1 MPSGSIGGGA
11 PATMPT
17 DLEVLRR
24 TSGLE
29 FFEEVQLGDIWSTQS
44 VNQPASVP
52 IHGLDGQCD
61 DFLDEGCG
69 DDVVDSESDHY
80 DELLVRCEGDTD
92 VEELYPTR
100 AEAVVQDVM
109 SKAEMMKEAR
119 VKKAKHK
126 AEKSRA
132 AKRRALEGD
141 VEEEGMTFGDQVSD
155 DCKELTDSSDDDQ
168 VVDGNDISLITK
180 KRSRSKKAFKRA
192 YYDEARDGNNN
203 MFPLAFG
210 IVGKEETSTWC
221 WFLLQLRYA
230 LGGSGNRYG
239 SFTIMSDRQKGLL
252 NAVKQVFP
260 ECHTCLHLPLRRHT
274 NNMFVVHGLEEDEQG
289 IVTII

>member
-1 MPSGSIGGGA
+1 
-11 PATMPT
+11 
-17 DLEVLRR
+17 
-24 TSGLE
+24 LE

-52 IHGLDGQCD
+52 IHGLEGQCD

-100 AEAVVQDVM
+100 AEAVVHDVM

-126 AEKSRA
+126 AQKSRA

-192 YYDEARDGNNN
+192 YYDESR
-203 MFPLAFG
+203 
-210 IVGKEETSTWC
+210 
-221 WFLLQLRYA
+221 
-230 LGGSGNRYG
+230 
-239 SFTIMSDRQKGLL
+239 L
-252 NAVKQVFP
+252 NAPPHQQHVRGAW
-260 ECHTCLHLPLRRHT
+260 TGRGRARHSDHYMNSRSYSYFT
-274 NNMFVVHGLEEDEQG
+274 AGLEAQQREN
-289 IVTII
+289 TIQDGME

>member
-1 MPSGSIGGGA
+1 
-11 PATMPT
+11 
-17 DLEVLRR
+17 
-24 TSGLE
+24 LE

-61 DFLDEGCG
+61 DFLDEGCE

-126 AEKSRA
+126 EEKLRA

-192 YYDEARDGNNN
+192 YYDESRLNAHDQFQINMCFEDVHQFRRALLNYHVVQQRDWEFLRNDKDRITVCCKSEGSCPFVV
-203 MFPLAFG
+203 M
-210 IVGKEETSTWC
+210 TST
-221 WFLLQLRYA
+221 L
-230 LGGSGNRYG
+230 SGETTHVIR
-239 SFTIMSDRQKGLL
+239 
-252 NAVKQVFP
+252 
-260 ECHTCLHLPLRRHT
+260 
-274 NNMFVVHGLEEDEQG
+274 
-289 IVTII
+289 